1 MNEEADEGEVY
12 EDEVKEILAKA
23 EISILLDTYD
33 DIFSDFDPRPYN
45 QRALSDDFLLEAKKA
60 TMDREGN
67 FHLRFLIPR
76 SVRKLDHENTIKK
89 RLREH
94 FRKHA
99 LLLEGEIKKVRRE
112 GAFMALLGA
121 VLLILATLV
130 AHYFKD
136 KSILFTFLLIL
147 LEPAGWF
154 TAWTG
159 LDQLYYTVN
168 EKKPDY
174 IFYEKMTR
182 VEMTF
187 ISY

>member
-1 MNEEADEGEVY
+1 MEGADEGEVY
-12 EDEVKEILAKA
+12 ENEVKEILAKA
-23 EISILLDTYD
+23 EISVLLDTYD
-33 DIFSDFDPRPYN
+33 DIFSDFDPRPYS
-45 QRALSDDFLLEAKKA
+45 QRAISDDFLSEAKRA

-67 FHLRFLIPR
+67 FHLRFLIPKKMR
-76 SVRKLDHENTIKK
+76 NLNEEHLIKK

-99 LLLEGEIKKVRRE
+99 ILLEQEIKKTRR
-112 GAFMALLGA
+112 GGIFMALLGA
-121 VLLILATLV
+121 ALLILATLI
-130 AHYFKD
+130 AHFFEYKNIF
-136 KSILFTFLLIL
+136 FTFLLIL

-182 VEMTF
+182 AEITF